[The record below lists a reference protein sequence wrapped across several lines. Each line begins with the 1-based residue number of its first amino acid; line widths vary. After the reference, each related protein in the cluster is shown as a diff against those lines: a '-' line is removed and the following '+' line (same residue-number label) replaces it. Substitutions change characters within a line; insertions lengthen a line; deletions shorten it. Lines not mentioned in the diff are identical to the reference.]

1 MAIKNANIWRII
13 YTSHCK
19 VPTIATVNTI
29 RLLMFYEKLN
39 FTDQYPKEIRLQNSH
54 NELTILSLPCLLPL
68 TRRDLFLFAGYKN
81 ILIKYL
87 F

>member
-1 MAIKNANIWRII
+1 
-13 YTSHCK
+13 
-19 VPTIATVNTI
+19 
-29 RLLMFYEKLN
+29 MFYEKLN